1 MNRREVLALVGGAA
15 WPAVARAQDKSEFKM
30 SIMVSQETSWGR
42 AATRFADA
50 VRYRTQRRINIS
62 NYFDGRLFAGAQTTE
77 FQLLQQG
84 VADFAIG
91 SIANWSPQV
100 KELNLFLLPF
110 LLPSYRAVDAVESGE
125 AGKGLFELIE
135 QQGVIPL
142 AWGENGFRELTNA
155 KRPIVRPDDLSGLTI
170 RVPPIPIL
178 SEVFQALGAN
188 PVRMTWSDA
197 QAAFQQGKLDGQEN
211 PLGLILPY
219 KIYLVHPYVTLWR
232 YAIDPLILAVSGKT
246 WANLSPDDRQTLQL
260 IGSVIMAEQKIESR
274 LGLDDAMIVVEILQK
289 IYNMQV
295 TRLSPAEVSP
305 FRDKTR
311 AVYAKWAENI
321 GADLVRRAENAVARA
336 N

>member
-1 MNRREVLALVGGAA
+1 MNRREILALLGGAG
-15 WPAVARAQDKSEFKM
+15 PAAALAQDKSEFKM
-30 SIMVSQETSWGR
+30 SIVVSQETSWGR

-50 VRYRTQRRINIS
+50 VRYRTQRRVNIS

-110 LLPSYRAVDAVESGE
+110 MLPSYRAVDAVESGE
-125 AGKGLFELIE
+125 AGKGLFQLIE
-135 QQGVIPL
+135 QKGVVPL

-155 KRPIVRPDDLSGLTI
+155 KRPIVRPEDLSGLTI

-178 SEVFQALGAN
+178 ADIFQALGAS

-197 QAAFQQGKLDGQEN
+197 QAAFLQGKLDGQEN
-211 PLGLILPY
+211 PIGLIVPY
-219 KIYLVHPYVTLWR
+219 KLYLVHPYVTLWR
-232 YAIDPLILAVSGKT
+232 YAIDPLILAVSAKS
-246 WANLSPDDRQTLQL
+246 WANLSPEDRQTLQL
-260 IGSVIMAEQKIESR
+260 IGSIIMAEQKIESR
-274 LGLDDAMIVVEILQK
+274 LGLEEVMIVVEILQK

-295 TRLSPAEVSP
+295 TQLSPDEVRP
-305 FRDKTR
+305 FRDQTR
-311 AVYAKWAENI
+311 AVYQKWAQEI
-321 GADLVRRAENAVARA
+321 GFDLVRSAENAVARA